1 MKVNRVVKVLAILAV
16 SVFIV
21 SFAWNLLINR
31 ARLIDN
37 FYKDLKAVTIQCPG
51 ENGDYRNVTIT
62 DKETMMMIYRE
73 IETSMVCK
81 VMELEDNSP
90 TYGGDTMIWLY
101 FEDYESSSPVYYDQY
116 FQTGRTELIWANS
129 ELTSNYE
136 YGWGKYDDDGN
147 LIIFTNPKLCEMVN
161 EVISE

>member
-1 MKVNRVVKVLAILAV
+1 MKVNRVIKVLAILAV

-21 SFAWNLLINR
+21 SFAWNILINR

-62 DKETMMMIYRE
+62 DKETVMMIYRE
-73 IETSMVCK
+73 IEDSMVCK
-81 VMELEDNSP
+81 V
-90 TYGGDTMIWLY
+90 
-101 FEDYESSSPVYYDQY
+101 
-116 FQTGRTELIWANS
+116 TELIWANS

-147 LIIFTNPKLCEMVN
+147 LIIFTNPKLCEIVD

>member
-1 MKVNRVVKVLAILAV
+1 MKVNRVIKVLAILAV
-16 SVFIV
+16 SVLIV
-21 SFAWNLLINR
+21 SFAWNLLSNR

-37 FYKDLKAVTIQCPG
+37 FYKDLKTVTIQCPG

-73 IETSMVCK
+73 IEASMVCK
-81 VMELEDNSP
+81 V
-90 TYGGDTMIWLY
+90 
-101 FEDYESSSPVYYDQY
+101 
-116 FQTGRTELIWANS
+116 TELIWANS

-147 LIIFTNPKLCEMVN
+147 LIIFTNPKLCEMVD